1 MYEYASNVAGHFIE
15 ILPKING
22 SASNGGPWVMACL
35 NTICVFEHNRIVCD
49 AIMMRAHGT
58 AVIGKF
64 DLEKRSF
71 KVFNPFQTSI
81 LF

>member
-1 MYEYASNVAGHFIE
+1 
-15 ILPKING
+15 
-22 SASNGGPWVMACL
+22 MACL